1 MNKLEEIISKYDD
14 VDFSSN
20 LISENDLDVMK
31 KHYNLKIGEQLSFY
45 LLNYGYL
52 GFQDIEFYGIN
63 SKQREKSDLVTQTEY
78 LHKYFPKTINYVA
91 FSSEGEG
98 MYNLIDQNDNMWQ
111 YNSEDD
117 VLEKLNLKLIDYIDE
132 SFKKNV

>member
-98 MYNLIDQNDNMWQ
+98 MYILIDQNDNMWQ

>member
-1 MNKLEEIISKYDD
+1 MNELEKIVSKYD

-98 MYNLIDQNDNMWQ
+98 MYILIDQNDNMWQ